1 MDVLWLVRFQ
11 SYLLKFYAMKH
22 ILIAAALYMFLTS
35 APRDTTP
42 DGECH
47 FEGAECPNAQYY
59 LRDYQ
64 LEYHNDTL
72 RIYDADR
79 LVGTH
84 VDTTTHFGNFIDS
97 TIVIDN
103 L

>member
-1 MDVLWLVRFQ
+1 MVL
-11 SYLLKFYAMKH
+11 LLLTVM
-22 ILIAAALYMFLTS
+22 AAALLVIANSQQVMASPIEGNCTY
-35 APRDTTP
+35 
-42 DGECH
+42 
-47 FEGAECPNAQYY
+47 EGAECPNAQHY

-72 RIYDADR
+72 WIYDADR

-84 VDTTTHFGNFIDS
+84 IDTSLDGINHGAYIDTTILK
-97 TIVIDN
+97 DN